1 MTIQATRELG
11 RIPTN
16 STGSMSRKTV
26 WFLNWNKDHED
37 HYTVELLYS
46 YGTIVGYVK
55 DGRCVLMSGGY
66 STTTAQHLSK
76 YRDEF
81 GLERGDTFDYPAFV
95 KRAEIDGVDIKGGWN
110 N

>member
-1 MTIQATRELG
+1 MTTQATRELG

-26 WFLNWNKDHED
+26 QDNEG
-37 HYTVELLYS
+37 HYSIVLLYS
-46 YGTIVGYVK
+46 YGTIVGYYK

-66 STTTAQHLSK
+66 SMTTAQHLSK

-81 GLERGDTFDYPAFV
+81 VLERGDTFDYPAFV
-95 KRAEIDGVDIKGGWN
+95 KRAEIDGVNIKGGWN

>member
-1 MTIQATRELG
+1 MTTQATRELG

-16 STGSMSRKTV
+16 STGSMSRRTV
-26 WFLNWNKDHED
+26 QDHEGD
-37 HYTVELLYS
+37 YSIVLLYS

-55 DGRCVLMSGGY
+55 DGICVLMSGGY

-95 KRAEIDGVDIKGGWN
+95 KRAEIDGVVIKGGWN

>member
-26 WFLNWNKDHED
+26 QDHEG
-37 HYTVELLYS
+37 YYSIVLLYS
-46 YGTIVGYVK
+46 YGTIIGYVK

-95 KRAEIDGVDIKGGWN
+95 KRASIDSVNVKGGWN

>member
-11 RIPTN
+11 RIRTN
-16 STGSMSRKTV
+16 STGSMSRRTV
-26 WFLNWNKDHED
+26 QDNEG
-37 HYTVELLYS
+37 YIIVLLYS
-46 YGTIVGYVK
+46 YGTIVGYYK

-66 STTTAQHLSK
+66 SQTTAQHLSK

-81 GLERGDTFDYPAFV
+81 GLERGDTFNYPAFV

>member
-11 RIPTN
+11 RIATN

-26 WFLNWNKDHED
+26 QDNDGL
-37 HYTVELLYS
+37 YSIVLLYS
-46 YGTIVGYVK
+46 YGTVVGYYK

-66 STTTAQHLSK
+66 SVTTAQHLSK

-81 GLERGDTFDYPAFV
+81 GLERGDTFDYLAFK
-95 KRAEIDGVDIKGGWN
+95 KRAKIDGVNIKGGWN